1 MEIKTCYRI
10 KQKNNLLVKC
20 LYIIYIYL
28 GATALTYFLMI
39 IKMNIHNV

>member
-1 MEIKTCYRI
+1 MEII

-20 LYIIYIYL
+20 LYILLFLYIYL
-28 GATALTYFLMI
+28 WATALTYFLMI